1 MMNDMEMDYAGQI
14 VEWAMTRYKGIEDVT
29 HEQMV
34 NEFWS
39 PLLPRE
45 DYSLQSEGDSEPMD
59 DLTFF
64 EKNQPFC

>member
-1 MMNDMEMDYAGQI
+1 MMTDMEMDYAGQI

-34 NEFWS
+34 NEFWA
-39 PLLPRE
+39 PLLTRE
-45 DYSLQSEGDSEPMD
+45 DYSLQSDGDSEPMD

>member
-1 MMNDMEMDYAGQI
+1 MMTDMETDYAGQI
-14 VEWAMTRYKGIEDVT
+14 VDWAMSQYKGIEDVT

-34 NEFWS
+34 NEFWA

-45 DYSLQSEGDSEPMD
+45 DFSMKCDGDSEPMD

-64 EKNQPFC
+64 EKSQPFC